1 MPKAKTNK
9 RQNTYVIAISV
20 IGVIASIF
28 FTLYATGVLFG
39 GDDSGGENSGYQNV
53 TFTDAVITC
62 KKATRED
69 YGDKIQSLITDNH
82 SSRYDGK
89 RSLYKIFLQMDLY
102 NKKRTKATLH
112 YINCF
117 VRAGNGSIRKYEV
130 FEDVERRKT
139 KVNDDTNMFGM
150 PKNR

>member
-1 MPKAKTNK
+1 MPKANK
-9 RQNTYVIAISV
+9 KQNTYVIAISV
-20 IGVIASIF
+20 LGIIASLF

-39 GDDSGGENSGYQNV
+39 ESGENSGYQNI

-62 KKATRED
+62 KKTTRED
-69 YGDKIQSLITDNH
+69 YGDKIQTLVTDNH

-89 RSLYKIFLQMDLY
+89 RFLYKIFLQMDLY
-102 NKKRTKATLH
+102 NRKRTKSTLH

-130 FEDVERRKT
+130 FEHVEKRKT